1 VKETINSLSSS
12 VAKSPVL
19 AMMLIIFLVQSY
31 IMVVKLDKINDTLVN
46 IHKDNL
52 IVQQYITNE
61 SSDTKIFIERQ
72 EEIEQKLVMIW
83 EVTKRIKP
91 L

>member
-1 VKETINSLSSS
+1 MDTLTSS

-31 IMVVKLDKINDTLVN
+31 IMVVKLDKINETLVN

-61 SSDTKIFIERQ
+61 SADTKVFVKRLEDA
-72 EEIEQKLVMIW
+72 EQKLVMVW
-83 EVTKRIKP
+83 ELIRKN
-91 L
+91 